1 MRYLRVQL
9 FAAAMLLTLRASLI
23 GAAAE
28 PEAETRFHRPRLQI
42 INGGNSPIDVF
53 WLKTPR
59 RTYWFSFHELRWR
72 EGDYI
77 HEGAYIVPDIDPKR
91 AARMDD
97 YEVREDRAWIRR
109 AEPIA
114 FDTFSP
120 EFYAWGVPSSGNPSP
135 ALIFARGLGPLLWR
149 EPHLLTL
156 GEGEAEQEEMPLGM
170 FELAACDPAP
180 H

>member
-1 MRYLRVQL
+1 MALSTLTTQPADLLECPVDRAVYHLRIAPQFTAGFAHQDPRKAQRYDL
-9 FAAAMLLTLRASLI
+9 
-23 GAAAE
+23 
-28 PEAETRFHRPRLQI
+28 
-42 INGGNSPIDVF
+42 VF

-59 RTYWFSFHELRWR
+59 RTYWFSFDEPRWR

-91 AARMDD
+91 AAKMGDH
-97 YEVREDRAWIRR
+97 EVMEHRDWIRR

-120 EFYAWGVPSSGNPSP
+120 EFYAWGVPSSGNPAP
-135 ALIFARGLGPLLWR
+135 ALVFARGLGPLLWR
-149 EPHLLTL
+149 EPWLLTL
-156 GEGEAEQEEMPLGM
+156 GEGEAEQEEMPLGI